1 MTALILSSLAA
12 AFLAA
17 APDHADRM
25 PPVRVLIVTGMDHPA
40 HHWKDTTPV
49 LSQLLSEGG
58 RCVATVRKDTEV
70 LATEDIF
77 KYDVMLLHF
86 RNEKPLAHE
95 QEARAN
101 LRRFVE
107 EGRGLVLI
115 HFACGA
121 FGDWPG
127 FGELAG
133 MVWDGKNTHD
143 PRGPFDVRIADSRH
157 PITAGMS
164 GFRADDELYIGLEPK
179 RPVEVLATARSKVTG
194 RDHPMAFA
202 FQAGKGRVFH
212 TPLGHDVKALRM
224 PGVAELIR
232 RGTLWAGGQAPPVA
246 GRAFAPVQGR
256 KAF

>member
-1 MTALILSSLAA
+1 MTALILSSLAVA
-12 AFLAA
+12 LLAA
-17 APDHADRM
+17 APNHADRM
-25 PPVRVLIVTGMDHPA
+25 PPVRVLIVTGVDHQA
-40 HHWKDTTPV
+40 HHWKETAPAV
-49 LSQLLSEGG
+49 SRLLSEGG
-58 RCVATVRKDTEV
+58 RCVATVCEDPEV
-70 LATEDIF
+70 LAINYIF
-77 KYDVMLLHF
+77 EYDVMILDF
-86 RNEKPLAHE
+86 RNEKPLVHE

-133 MVWDGKNTHD
+133 MVWDGKNTRD
-143 PRGPFDVRIADSRH
+143 PRGPFDVHIVDSRH
-157 PITAGMS
+157 PITS
-164 GFRADDELYIGLEPK
+164 GISDFRADDELYIGLDPK
-179 RPVEVLATARSKVTG
+179 RPVEVLATARSKITG

-212 TPLGHDVKALRM
+212 TPLGHDVKALTM

-232 RGTLWAGGQAPPVA
+232 RGTLWAA
-246 GRAFAPVQGR
+246 GRQQP
-256 KAF
+256 